1 MAAVERLSPDLGWAE
16 VSAMVRPVFPRR
28 RPQPPGAER
37 GVLVERGP
45 GLRVG
50 LGIDIGPAFLHVTPS
65 LLDSWQISFD
75 ECWQVGLDN
84 LRQRVDARRYEVLE
98 YEEIGGVPVWWFQ
111 SGEGWAST
119 LLLLEDELHKRY
131 GDEPRLLF
139 APMRDLLL
147 AAPFDADR
155 EIIAFLQDE
164 ISQEDP
170 NGLDLPIL
178 ALVEGS
184 LEIDVGLDEPE
195 AAMVH

>member
-1 MAAVERLSPDLGWAE
+1 MAAVERLSPDLEWAE
-16 VSAMVRPVFPRR
+16 VSPMVRPVFPRR

-37 GVLVERGP
+37 AILTERGP

-75 ECWQVGLDN
+75 ECWRVGLDN
-84 LRQRVDARRYEVLE
+84 LRQRVHARRFEVLE

-119 LLLLEDELHKRY
+119 LLLLEDELHRRY

-147 AAPFDADR
+147 ATPFDADR
-155 EIIAFLQDE
+155 DVVAFLHDE
-164 ISQEDP
+164 ISHEDP
-170 NGLDLPIL
+170 NGLHLPIL
-178 ALVEGS
+178 ALLQGR
-184 LEIDVGLDEPE
+184 LEVDGGIGE
-195 AAMVH
+195 AETAPLH